1 MNEFSKCYFCKSY
14 DEYVW
19 CKYGCDNKTGYTPD
33 TDRII
38 KKSKEKDITV
48 EDVITLINVTN

>member
-1 MNEFSKCYFCKSY
+1 MNEFS
-14 DEYVW
+14 
-19 CKYGCDNKTGYTPD
+19 PD

-48 EDVITLINVTN
+48 ADVITLINATN